1 MKKIAITGGICS
13 GKSYI
18 CNLIEKLGYSVFY
31 SDDVAMDLANTFY
44 PLIFEITN
52 EFGNEAY
59 SKFDGK
65 YDRKYMAK
73 IVFNDSEKLDK
84 LNQIF
89 AKYMKYAFHSFCETH
104 SNEDLVF
111 YESALIYEHNKQDEF
126 DDVVVIV
133 CDKNT
138 IIERLKSRNNFTDEE
153 IESRLKSQMDPVLKA
168 EKSDYVIDTSNNND
182 VEERINDTIYK
193 LKNE

>member
-31 SDDVAMDLANTFY
+31 SDDVAMNLANTHS
-44 PLIFEITN
+44 PLIFEITK
-52 EFGNEAY
+52 EFGDKSYSAY
-59 SKFDGK
+59 NGT
-65 YDRKYMAK
+65 YDRKYIAS

-84 LNQIF
+84 LNSIF
-89 AKYMKYAFHSFCETH
+89 AKYMKESFKNFCEIH
-104 SNEDLVF
+104 SDEDLIF
-111 YESALIYEHNKQDEF
+111 YESALIYEHNKQDDF
-126 DDVVVIV
+126 DDVVVVV

-138 IIERLKSRNNFTDEE
+138 IIERLKSRNHFTDEE
-153 IESRLKSQMDPVLKA
+153 IESRLNSQMDPALKA
-168 EKSDYVIDTSNNND
+168 QKSDYVIDTSNYD
-182 VEERINDTIYK
+182 VEERLNDTIYK